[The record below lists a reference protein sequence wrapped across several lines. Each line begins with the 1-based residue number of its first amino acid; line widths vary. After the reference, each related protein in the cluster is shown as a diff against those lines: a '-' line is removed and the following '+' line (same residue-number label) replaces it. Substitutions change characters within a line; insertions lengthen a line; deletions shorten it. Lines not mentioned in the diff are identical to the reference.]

1 VLSRDDEQMLRDMRY
16 FTSELLRHAG
26 TLPADLAA
34 MLRDYESEL
43 RDSPPGRWAGTGDLV
58 QGDCLAHR
66 IGQSVTDGEW
76 REGDR
81 LDSPAGNWRIR
92 GETPGNFAWAL
103 RLLAARG
110 EIVTRDGMYFTRSRD
125 ENP

>member
-1 VLSRDDEQMLRDMRY
+1 VVSRDDAQMQRDMRY
-16 FTSELLRHAG
+16 FAGELLKHAD
-26 TLPADLAA
+26 TLPADLAE

-43 RDSPPGRWAGTGDLV
+43 RDSPPGRWTGTGDLV

-76 REGDR
+76 REGER
-81 LDSPAGNWRIR
+81 LDSPGNRHAR
-92 GETPGNFAWAL
+92 GEAPGNFTRAL

-110 EIVTRDGMYFTRSRD
+110 EIVTRGGMYLTRPRD
-125 ENP
+125 ESS